1 MVRALA
7 MLMSSTIANE
17 AHRLSACSCWT
28 HPSIAAW
35 FSPLI
40 FLSIIVI
47 FTPSFSYPLLSS
59 RFGAQDHVLPA
70 HLLYSLCHQICASR
84 VCTIIIS
91 IILSLILLICWLVPC
106 FASPHLP
113 TAITSPNSPA
123 PTTRMERITLLFVAQ
138 SVFHCWKRTKKE
150 NKNLD
155 PRRETSRRHCLK
167 SWEKAPGSSLLPL
180 QGHRCHRLSQILLG
194 NTVRGLF
201 FFWEPGFEPWLVAS
215 QLEDFPPCYK
225 HVLVER
231 HNSFIMFFFWDIT
244 CSFFLRYNLFFWCST
259 QLLMLSLSI
268 QNIVKLCRPSKSMQS
283 ILNLCAKTFWEVSV
297 GSNLNLHAT
306 SVT

>member
-59 RFGAQDHVLPA
+59 RFGAQGHVLPA
-70 HLLYSLCHQICASR
+70 HLLYSICHQICASR

-201 FFWEPGFEPWLVAS
+201 FLRTWVWTLVGSLTTGGLPTMLQACS
-215 QLEDFPPCYK
+215 CWKTQLI
-225 HVLVER
+225 
-231 HNSFIMFFFWDIT
+231 HNV
-244 CSFFLRYNLFFWCST
+244 FLRYNVFLFFE
-259 QLLMLSLSI
+259 I
-268 QNIVKLCRPSKSMQS
+268 
-283 ILNLCAKTFWEVSV
+283 
-297 GSNLNLHAT
+297 
-306 SVT
+306 

>member
-1 MVRALA
+1 
-7 MLMSSTIANE
+7 
-17 AHRLSACSCWT
+17 
-28 HPSIAAW
+28 
-35 FSPLI
+35 
-40 FLSIIVI
+40 
-47 FTPSFSYPLLSS
+47 
-59 RFGAQDHVLPA
+59 
-70 HLLYSLCHQICASR
+70 
-84 VCTIIIS
+84 
-91 IILSLILLICWLVPC
+91 LILLISWLVPC

-167 SWEKAPGSSLLPL
+167 SWEKAPRSSLLPL

-194 NTVRGLF
+194 NTVRGL

-231 HNSFIMFFFWDIT
+231 HNSFIMFFLDIT
-244 CSFFLRYNLFFWCST
+244 CSFFWDIICSFGAAPNYSCCHY
-259 QLLMLSLSI
+259 QFKILLNYAGH
-268 QNIVKLCRPSKSMQS
+268 QNQCRAYWICAQRPS
-283 ILNLCAKTFWEVSV
+283 ER
-297 GSNLNLHAT
+297 
-306 SVT
+306 